1 MPTSIAMAF
10 TEYATIALI
19 VKTGYSVP
27 LVVGAGIGAGIG
39 CLAAMKLHGRYV
51 KTKKQSTEGART

>member
-1 MPTSIAMAF
+1 MAF